1 MMRPLLLALAL
12 VGCSQPVEPNP
23 CDWCDHLKGDVV
35 RDSLIPYPDSLDPA
49 TGLPW
54 DTLP

>member
-1 MMRPLLLALAL
+1 MRALLLAFALA
-12 VGCSQPVEPNP
+12 GCSEAVEPEP
-23 CDWCDHLKGDVV
+23 CEWCDHLKGDVV